1 MFFFVDESGHTGA
14 NLFDENQP
22 ILHYGVLSAKTN
34 LDLLAAQEIILAR
47 KHCGVER
54 LHAAELGLGGL
65 VEISKHLVKI
75 QKKYRPSFDICSVA
89 KADHAVICFFD
100 QVFDQG
106 MNPAMS
112 WTGYWTPL
120 RYILLAKLASLFDV
134 DLAKRAWK
142 ARIDTND
149 STAEA
154 ELVSIC
160 KELIP
165 RVDELPDARSRQL
178 IGDSLYWATQN
189 PNELY
194 YNCKSRK
201 EKLTVTP
208 NIIGFQT
215 VMHGIASRLESPK
228 AFARITVDQQSQ
240 FNKAQRNLA
249 EFYASARD
257 MPWVSGPGLPQ
268 MDLSKIPTT
277 PIMFKSSK
285 NSVGLELV
293 DCYLWL
299 FKRLL
304 EGKGLAEELNPI
316 INAQM
321 KLGRFDEISINAI
334 TERWSKWFEALP
346 DPTDEKLQI
355 AKEMIAKDEERRKQA
370 T

>member
-1 MFFFVDESGHTGA
+1 MFFFVDESGHTGT

-22 ILHYGVLSAKTN
+22 IFHYGVLSAKTN
-34 LDLLAAQEIILAR
+34 LDLLAAQEMVRAR
-47 KHCGVER
+47 KRCGVER

-65 VEISKHLVKI
+65 VEISEHLIKI

-120 RYILLAKLASLFDV
+120 RFILLVKLASLFDE

-149 STAEA
+149 STAGA

-165 RVDELPDARSRQL
+165 RVDELSDARSRQL
-178 IGDSLYWATQN
+178 IGDSLYWAVQN

-208 NIIGFQT
+208 NIIGFQA
-215 VMHGIASRLESPK
+215 VMHGIASRLENPK

-257 MPWVSGPGLPQ
+257 VPWVSGPGLPK

-293 DCYLWL
+293 DCYLWI
-299 FKRLL
+299 FKRLM
-304 EGKGLAEELNPI
+304 EGEGLAEELNPI
-316 INAQM
+316 IDAQM
-321 KLGRFDEISINAI
+321 KRGRFDEISINAI

-346 DPTDEKLQI
+346 DPTDEQLQV
-355 AKEMIAKDEERRKQA
+355 AKEMIAKDEERRKQV